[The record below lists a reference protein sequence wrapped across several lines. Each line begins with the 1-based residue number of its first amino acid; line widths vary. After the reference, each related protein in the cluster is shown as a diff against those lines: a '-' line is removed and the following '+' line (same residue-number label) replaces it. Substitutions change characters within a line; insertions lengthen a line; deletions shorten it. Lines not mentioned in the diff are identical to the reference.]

1 MLIILAH
8 PSKRYLLSAY
18 ILNVVITLI
27 FSSEGILT
35 LIGT

>member
-1 MLIILAH
+1 MLIVLAH
-8 PSKRYLLSAY
+8 PSKRYLLSEY

>member
-1 MLIILAH
+1 MLIVLAH
-8 PSKRYLLSAY
+8 PSKRYLLGAY

>member
-1 MLIILAH
+1 MHIVLAP